1 MARTQPYQPFMLRLL
16 HAGQGILAILG
27 MLTGYWLLNT
37 WDPHFGGLP
46 LPDATESAIEWHEE
60 IGGVFSGAIA
70 LFIVYSLWAGRR
82 RLIPPKSFKH
92 LTSGGKNIGTPAWWY
107 ALHCLVNTSLLI
119 FGSLA
124 VISGDDLGQTVLE
137 NGVFSDWGYALH
149 VLSWLGLLLCTL
161 LHILLSLKVGGV
173 PLVLSIVSIKIR
185 AKDHPRHRPQ
195 RLKNS
200 WQTIQ
205 TTVAGFMAG
214 RK

>member
-1 MARTQPYQPFMLRLL
+1 MARTQPYQSLLFRLL

-37 WDPHFGGLP
+37 WDPQFGGLP
-46 LPDATESAIEWHEE
+46 LPRATESAIHWHED

-70 LFIVYSLWAGRR
+70 IFIVYSLWAGRR
-82 RLIPPKSFKH
+82 RLIQPKSFKQ
-92 LTSGGKNIGTPAWWY
+92 LSSGGKNVGKPAWWY

-124 VISGDDLGQTVLE
+124 VISGDGLGQKVLE
-137 NGVFSDWGYALH
+137 NGVSSDWGYALH

-173 PLVLSIVSIKIR
+173 PLVLSIVSLKIR
-185 AKDHPRHRPQ
+185 PKDHPLHWPH
-195 RLKNS
+195 RLKNG
-200 WQTIQ
+200 WRTIQ
-205 TTVAGFMAG
+205 EKGLKSLT